1 MIKVCHSL
9 LRGGIFLMA
18 LSASP
23 SALAEETDSPYRHEA
38 KADTAEIFYLRTNLL
53 SPLTNIGAEYSID
66 DHWSV
71 AADYYFPW
79 IPRDKSHRNCFQ
91 LLGWNIEGRYWFG
104 EDRTYED
111 RLEGHSAGLSLA
123 AGYYDFERNFKGNQG
138 EFVKIGADYT
148 YAMPIF
154 RDRMHLEF
162 TIELGYIYSQMKP
175 YEVFEEGGKAYKL
188 GYKKNFNWFGPT
200 KAGVSLVIPI
210 KADMF
215 KSKRRDVR

>member
-1 MIKVCHSL
+1 MTL
-9 LRGGIFLMA
+9 LTS
-18 LSASP
+18 LSAF
-23 SALAEETDSPYRHEA
+23 AEETDSLYIYET
-38 KADTAEIFYLRTNLL
+38 KVDTTEIFYLRTNLL

-138 EFVKIGADYT
+138 EFCRQIGRRC
-148 YAMPIF
+148 M
-154 RDRMHLEF
+154 R
-162 TIELGYIYSQMKP
+162 GY
-175 YEVFEEGGKAYKL
+175 G
-188 GYKKNFNWFGPT
+188 
-200 KAGVSLVIPI
+200 
-210 KADMF
+210 
-215 KSKRRDVR
+215 